1 MADSRMDRLEVQLSI
16 ILTML
21 EKLLKQNTNQAKTVA
36 EISKGV
42 EEINNFLPQN
52 GKNSGD
58 NSTSRNCD
66 KSFHP
71 TENSGIEKKS
81 DEQMEEIKL
90 KLAESQVLTSSPQIV
105 STPPT
110 ETPKFQLHIRYR
122 QFFFEDPFGDL
133 TKLQLTRSVRE
144 YQLQF
149 EELLNCVG
157 RMSIPSRRRS
167 PT

>member
-1 MADSRMDRLEVQLSI
+1 MDRLEAHLSS

-21 EKLLKQNTNQAKTVA
+21 EKLLKQNTDQAKIMA
-36 EISKGV
+36 ENSNGV
-42 EEINNFLPQN
+42 EEINNFLSQS
-52 GKNSGD
+52 GKNPRD
-58 NSTSRNCD
+58 NSTSKNRD
-66 KSFHP
+66 KSLHP
-71 TENSGIEKKS
+71 TKNSGIEGKS
-81 DEQMEEIKL
+81 DEQMEGIKL